1 VRFSRFFIDRPVFA
15 VVLSLV
21 ILAAGLIGI
30 SVLPVSEYPEVTP
43 PTIVVRAVYPGANP
57 TVLGQTVGTP
67 LEDALNGVEHM
78 LYMTSSATAD
88 GVLNLT
94 VTFAIGTNVDLAQVQ
109 VQNRVS
115 QALARLPEE
124 VRALGVTTE
133 KRSPDITMVVHL
145 VSPDGRYDPVYLRNY
160 AMLNVRNELAR
171 LPGAGQVLVFGAGDY
186 AMRVWLDPNK
196 VAARGLSASDV
207 VQAIREQNLQ
217 VAAGVVGGQPMPNP
231 VAYQLTVTAKG
242 RLTDESEFA
251 NIIIKTGANGE
262 VTRLRDVA
270 RLELNAGD
278 FGLRAMLD
286 NKSAVAVVVF
296 QAPGSNALAL
306 SSSVR
311 ATMAELK
318 TRFPQGIE
326 WSSVYDPTV
335 FVRDS
340 IHEVIRTLLE
350 ATLMV
355 VIVVVLFL
363 QTWRAS
369 VIPLAAVPISIV
381 GTFAVM
387 FAAGFSINTL
397 SLFGMVLAIGI
408 VVDDAIVVV
417 ENVERHIEEGLSPLA
432 ASHKAMEEVS
442 GPIIAIA
449 LVLCAVFVPVA
460 FISGLTGQFYRQFA
474 LTIAFSTLIS
484 AFNSLTLSPAL
495 AAVLLKP
502 RGARE
507 DAPTRF
513 LNSAFGWL
521 FRPFNRAFASMS
533 GRYGNVVRGLTRR
546 SAIALVVYGGLV
558 AIGVL
563 GFSRVPAG
571 FVPSQDKQYLV
582 AIAQLPDAASLDRTE
597 AVVRRM
603 SDIVLKQ
610 DGVQAAVAFP
620 GLSVNGFANK
630 PNSAIIFVTLK
641 PFDERKTPATS
652 AGAIVASLNQKFSA
666 IQDAYVGVFPPP
678 AVNGLGA
685 IGGFKMMIED
695 RAGLGDSVLYASAQ
709 ALLGRAY
716 QTPQLAGEFSS
727 FQVNVPQLFADVDR
741 DKVKQLGLPL
751 NDVFQTLRIYLGSAY
766 VNDFNKFGR
775 TYQVIAQADAPFR
788 STAEDIG
795 RLQVRNASGQ
805 MVPLGSVLGVKQSYG
820 PDQVTHYNGYPAADI
835 NGSAAPGVSAGE
847 GVQRLEELAA
857 ATLPNGI
864 NFEWTELTY
873 QQKLAGN
880 TAALVFPLCVLL
892 VFLVLA
898 AQYESWSL
906 PLVIILI
913 VPMCLL
919 SAIAGVWITHGD
931 NNVFT
936 QIGLLVLV
944 GLACKNAILIVEFA
958 RDLERQGKDRLTAA
972 LEASRIRLRPIL
984 MTSFAFIMGVV
995 PLVLA
1000 SGAGA
1005 EMRHVMGVAVF
1016 SGMLGVTFFGL
1027 VFTPLF
1033 YVIVRG
1039 LVERRSKAAVVA
1051 AAALLSACA
1060 GSPAYHESQV
1070 RIAPSHTVSQS
1081 AQFRPITTAAAAAPF
1096 WQEIGDSTLTG
1107 LVAEALRSST
1117 SVRIAEARLD
1127 ATRASRRLSAFD
1139 LVPTITANGS
1149 ALRTRQSIAQVPGLT
1164 SPLPQQDMYD
1174 VGFDAAWELDLF
1186 GRTRHTISSNGAL
1199 VESAEHSV
1207 EDVQLTLAAEVARN
1221 YFELRGAQRQL
1232 AVALRN
1238 ADVQRKTVA
1247 LTRDRLGAGRGT
1259 AFDVER
1265 AKSVLQLTLA
1275 AVPGLQSQIATGRNR
1290 IAVLLGRTPEAIPAA
1305 LVADGPLPHLPDSV
1319 TIGSP
1324 RDVVRNRP
1332 DVLAA
1337 ERQLAAQSLSVS
1349 ASRADYLPRIS
1360 LAASTGYTAN
1370 RFESLTRTG
1379 TSRLLVGPVV
1389 SFPLLDLGRV
1399 RQRVG
1404 FAQARESEAQAQ
1416 YTATVLRAVE
1426 ETESAIVSYDR
1437 AHERVGILTEAVTSS
1452 THAAELAQ
1460 QRFEAGLTDFLQV
1473 LDAQRTLLDAE
1484 NQLANAQ
1491 TAAATALVAVYKAG
1505 GGTWSH
1511 R

>member
-21 ILAAGLIGI
+21 VLAAGLISI
-30 SVLPVSEYPEVTP
+30 TALPVSEYPEVTP
-43 PTIVVRAVYPGANP
+43 PTISVRAVYPGANP
-57 TVLGQTVGTP
+57 NVLAQTVATP

-78 LYMTSSATAD
+78 LYMSSSSSSD

-160 AMLNVRNELAR
+160 ALLNVRNELAR
-171 LPGAGQVLVFGAGDY
+171 IPGAGQVLVFGAGDY

-196 VAARGLSASDV
+196 VAARGLSAGDV
-207 VQAIREQNLQ
+207 IRAIREQNLQ
-217 VAAGVVGGQPMPNP
+217 VAAGVVGGQPMPDP

-242 RLTDESEFA
+242 RLADENEFG

-270 RLELNAGD
+270 RLQLSAGD
-278 FGLRAMLD
+278 YALRALLD
-286 NKSAVAVVVF
+286 NKSAVAIVVF

-306 SSSVR
+306 SSGVR
-311 ATMAELK
+311 AKMAELK
-318 TRFPQGIE
+318 TRFPQGVD
-326 WSSVYDPTV
+326 WSAVYDPTV

-340 IHEVIRTLLE
+340 IHEVVRTLLE

-369 VIPLAAVPISIV
+369 IIPLAAVPISIV

-387 FAAGFSINTL
+387 LASGFSINTL

-417 ENVERHIEEGLSPLA
+417 ENVERHIEEGLTPLD
-432 ASHKAMEEVS
+432 ASHRAMEEVS

-502 RGARE
+502 TGALD
-507 DAPTRF
+507 DAPTRV
-513 LNSAFGWL
+513 LNASLGWL
-521 FRPFNRAFASMS
+521 FRPFNRAFAGLSA
-533 GRYGNVVRGLTRR
+533 RYGNIVRTITRR
-546 SAIALVVYGGLV
+546 SAVALTIYGGLV
-558 AIGVL
+558 LLGIL

-571 FVPSQDKQYLV
+571 FVPTQDKQYLV

-597 AVVRRM
+597 AVVRRIG
-603 SDIVLKQ
+603 DIALHQ
-610 DGVQAAVAFP
+610 DGVDHAVQFP
-620 GLSVNGFANK
+620 GLSVASFTNK
-630 PNSAIIFVTLK
+630 PNAAVVFLGLK
-641 PFDERKTPATS
+641 PFEERTTPQTS
-652 AGAIVASLNQKFSA
+652 VGAIIASLNRKFGA

-685 IGGFKMMIED
+685 IGGFKLMLED
-695 RAGLGDSVLYASAQ
+695 RAGLGDSVLFASAQ
-709 ALLGRAY
+709 SLLGRAY
-716 QTPQLAGEFSS
+716 QTPRLAGEFSS

-741 DKVKQLGLPL
+741 DKVKQLGIPL
-751 NDVFQTLRIYLGSAY
+751 NDVFETLRIYLGSAY

-788 STAEDIG
+788 SSAENVG
-795 RLQVRNASGQ
+795 QLKVRNAAGD
-805 MVPLGSVLGVKQSYG
+805 MVPLGSVLNVKQSYG
-820 PDQVTHYNGYPAADI
+820 PDQVTHYNAYPAADI

-847 GVQRLEELAA
+847 AVQRMEQLASE
-857 ATLPNGI
+857 TLPNGI
-864 NFEWTELTY
+864 GFEWTELTY

-880 TAALVFPLCVLL
+880 TAVFVFPLCVLL

-919 SAIAGVWITHGD
+919 SAIAGVWITRGD

-958 RDLERQGKDRLTAA
+958 RDLERQGRSRVAAA

-1016 SGMLGVTFFGL
+1016 SGMLGVTVFGL
-1027 VFTPLF
+1027 MFTPLF
-1033 YVIVRG
+1033 YVIIRG
-1039 LVERRSKAAVVA
+1039 LLDRESKAAVNV
-1051 AAALLSACA
+1051 
-1060 GSPAYHESQV
+1060 
-1070 RIAPSHTVSQS
+1070 
-1081 AQFRPITTAAAAAPF
+1081 
-1096 WQEIGDSTLTG
+1096 
-1107 LVAEALRSST
+1107 
-1117 SVRIAEARLD
+1117 
-1127 ATRASRRLSAFD
+1127 
-1139 LVPTITANGS
+1139 
-1149 ALRTRQSIAQVPGLT
+1149 
-1164 SPLPQQDMYD
+1164 
-1174 VGFDAAWELDLF
+1174 
-1186 GRTRHTISSNGAL
+1186 
-1199 VESAEHSV
+1199 
-1207 EDVQLTLAAEVARN
+1207 
-1221 YFELRGAQRQL
+1221 
-1232 AVALRN
+1232 
-1238 ADVQRKTVA
+1238 
-1247 LTRDRLGAGRGT
+1247 
-1259 AFDVER
+1259 
-1265 AKSVLQLTLA
+1265 
-1275 AVPGLQSQIATGRNR
+1275 
-1290 IAVLLGRTPEAIPAA
+1290 
-1305 LVADGPLPHLPDSV
+1305 PDSV
-1319 TIGSP
+1319 VPLRSF
-1324 RDVVRNRP
+1324 DRP
-1332 DVLAA
+1332 LAIA
-1337 ERQLAAQSLSVS
+1337 E
-1349 ASRADYLPRIS
+1349 
-1360 LAASTGYTAN
+1360 G
-1370 RFESLTRTG
+1370 
-1379 TSRLLVGPVV
+1379 
-1389 SFPLLDLGRV
+1389 DL
-1399 RQRVG
+1399 
-1404 FAQARESEAQAQ
+1404 
-1416 YTATVLRAVE
+1416 
-1426 ETESAIVSYDR
+1426 
-1437 AHERVGILTEAVTSS
+1437 
-1452 THAAELAQ
+1452 HA
-1460 QRFEAGLTDFLQV
+1460 
-1473 LDAQRTLLDAE
+1473 
-1484 NQLANAQ
+1484 
-1491 TAAATALVAVYKAG
+1491 
-1505 GGTWSH
+1505 
-1511 R
+1511 